1 MSSIQSGLLCSRG
14 LVQRPPNTV
23 ARQAP
28 LKYEVRKQESRL
40 RREARLDL
48 ARRGIVG
55 TETEIAKWQEER
67 AARLLQEQQQQRHH
81 EGQQEQQASS

>member
-1 MSSIQSGLLCSRG
+1 MSLPTVVCTG
-14 LVQRPPNTV
+14 LVLQGES
-23 ARQAP
+23 ALIAHE
-28 LKYEVRKQESRL
+28 YEVRKQESRL

-55 TETEIAKWQEER
+55 TETEIAKWQDER